1 LWGEEPLAIRAA
13 LTRAVRTTIQAL
25 IPVAIAFFAA
35 VGADA
40 SFAGIAA
47 HAKVLSVGLFVAFGA
62 GVVSF
67 LQNLTETGTTL
78 GDKVPRG

>member
-1 LWGEEPLAIRAA
+1 MAIRAA

-25 IPVAIAFFAA
+25 VPVAVAFFAA
-35 VGADA
+35 VGADG

-47 HAKVLSVGLFVAFGA
+47 HAKVLSVGLFIAFGA

-67 LQNLTETGTTL
+67 LQNLTEDNTSL
-78 GDKVPRG
+78 NVPKG